1 METIHTIDT
10 PELTAK
16 LNKSEIDILHYIE
29 GWLPTFTSWS
39 VKELSYKCNMFTT
52 EATASVDMLILH
64 GLLENAER
72 DQMMGR
78 MIAVTGDGAK
88 WMRENRETINSIK
101 LMNDT
106 DLYDDTEIAES

>member
-1 METIHTIDT
+1 METIHTIET
-10 PELTAK
+10 PDLTAK

-39 VKELSYKCNMFTT
+39 VKELSYKCNMFTS
-52 EATASVDMLILH
+52 EATSSVDMLILH

-78 MIAVTGDGAK
+78 MVAVTDSGAL
-88 WMRENRETINSIK
+88 WLSENRETINSLK

-106 DLYDDTEIAES
+106 DLYEDTEIAES

>member
-1 METIHTIDT
+1 METIHTIAT

-29 GWLPTFTSWS
+29 GWLPTLTSWS
-39 VKELSYKCNMFTT
+39 VKELSYKCNMFTS
-52 EATASVDMLILH
+52 EATSSVDMLILH
-64 GLLENAER
+64 GLLENTDR

-78 MIAVTGDGAK
+78 MITVTDDGAK
-88 WMRENRETINSIK
+88 WLSENREIIYSIK
-101 LMNDT
+101 HMNDT